1 MPSKPS
7 WSNYTY
13 NSNEKMIKD
22 ELFDCDMNDI
32 SSIQNNDIDYTII
45 DTEIDPLNRRN
56 THSVDSSLSQKP
68 DSRTITPESTKR
80 M

>member
-1 MPSKPS
+1 
-7 WSNYTY
+7 
-13 NSNEKMIKD
+13 MIKD